1 MSREE
6 IVHRLLSARSEID
19 GTLLKLGRL
28 SQTQWDRLHAATKHI
43 RELPLWIDEHT
54 GLTVRAIANRA
65 LGAIDESKAR
75 GTALGLIVVDYLQK
89 VAVPESDRRKTRY
102 EQVGD
107 VAKGLKQLARDTGMP
122 VLALAQLRRLGKSE
136 TPRKPTMDDLRESGD
151 IEQEADV
158 VVLVH
163 APDEETHARE
173 LLLEKVRGGSTGL
186 LRVAWR
192 AELTSFVN
200 AVGSLEH

>member
-1 MSREE
+1 M
-6 IVHRLLSARSEID
+6 
-19 GTLLKLGRL
+19 
-28 SQTQWDRLHAATKHI
+28 
-43 RELPLWIDEHT
+43 
-54 GLTVRAIANRA
+54 
-65 LGAIDESKAR
+65 DESKTR

-89 VAVPESDRRKTRY
+89 IAVPEGDRRKGRY

-122 VLALAQLRRLGKSE
+122 VVALAQLRRLGKAE

-163 APDEETHARE
+163 APGDDERDVRE
-173 LLLEKVRGGSTGL
+173 LVLEKARGGSTGVV
-186 LRVAWR
+186 RVGWR
-192 AELTSFVN
+192 AELTRFE
-200 AVGSLEH
+200 SLNEGIEP